1 MLLQSGGKIVNNSR
15 QSISEEH
22 TSVAKFGETRLYTV
36 VRRRCVSGCR
46 ERTWETT
53 TRFWVRRRSELGS
66 SCGGEEKE
74 HMNGAPAGVAQGLG
88 DEPCGVK
95 AGSVFC
101 CGAEW
106 VGFPA
111 QRWGAF
117 EEEERAGQRFSL
129 FF

>member
-1 MLLQSGGKIVNNSR
+1 MCVGVQ
-15 QSISEEH
+15 
-22 TSVAKFGETRLYTV
+22 GENLGDHD
-36 VRRRCVSGCR
+36 SFLA
-46 ERTWETT
+46 E
-53 TRFWVRRRSELGS
+53 RRRSELGS

-74 HMNGAPAGVAQGLG
+74 HMNGAPAGVSQGLG

-111 QRWGAF
+111 QRWGVF
-117 EEEERAGQRFSL
+117 EEEERVGQRFSL

>member
-1 MLLQSGGKIVNNSR
+1 MCVGVQGENLGGHDSCLG
-15 QSISEEH
+15 Q
-22 TSVAKFGETRLYTV
+22 
-36 VRRRCVSGCR
+36 
-46 ERTWETT
+46 
-53 TRFWVRRRSELGS
+53 RRRSELGGS
-66 SCGGEEKE
+66 YRGDVKE
-74 HMNGAPAGVAQGLG
+74 HVNAAPAGVSLGRG

-95 AGSVFC
+95 TASVFC

-117 EEEERAGQRFSL
+117 GEEEQVGQRFSL